1 MAGPTVFEYLDYR
14 ALLRDLYECSRAE
27 KPFFSYR
34 YIAQKVGFKSA
45 GFFSNILQGRRNMS
59 ADTAFRFAALFKF
72 GRRETEYFQ
81 TLVQYEQAKQHS
93 QKRFHYEKLLAM
105 RSSTVARLAAD
116 KYEYFQKWY
125 YVAIRELLNFFP
137 FRGDY
142 VDLAR
147 RVRPHIKPSEAKAA
161 VELLERL
168 ELIRRRD
175 DGYYELTDKTIS
187 SYPQVPLVAVH
198 TFQLA
203 MMDLAKESIDRFPR
217 EKRSISTLSM
227 SMSAG
232 TYKAVEEKL
241 AQFRREVQ
249 EMVEKDPAEADR
261 IYQFNFQIFPLADI
275 RDETT

>member
-1 MAGPTVFEYLDYR
+1 MARPSVFEYLDYR
-14 ALLRDLYECSRAE
+14 LLLRDLYEQHRAE

-45 GFFSNILQGRRNMS
+45 GFFANILQGRRNMS
-59 ADTAFRFAALFKF
+59 ADTAFRFADLFKF

-81 TLVQYEQAKQHS
+81 TLVQYEQAKQHM
-93 QKRFHYEKLLAM
+93 QKRFYYEKLLAM
-105 RSSTVARLAAD
+105 RSSSVARLAAD
-116 KYEYFQKWY
+116 KYEYLQKWY

-137 FRGDY
+137 FKGDY

-147 RVRPHIKPSEAKAA
+147 RVRPYIKPSEAKAA

-168 ELIRRRD
+168 ELVRRRD

-187 SYPQVPLVAVH
+187 SYPEVPLVAVH
-198 TFQLA
+198 NFQLA

-217 EKRSISTLSM
+217 EKRSVSTLTM
-227 SMSAG
+227 SVSAG

-275 RDETT
+275 REDNT

>member
-1 MAGPTVFEYLDYR
+1 MARPSVFEYLDYR
-14 ALLRDLYECSRAE
+14 LLLRDLYEQHRAE

-45 GFFSNILQGRRNMS
+45 GFFANILQGRRNMS
-59 ADTAFRFAALFKF
+59 ADTAFRFADLFRF

-81 TLVQYEQAKQHS
+81 TLVQYEQAKQHM
-93 QKRFHYEKLLAM
+93 QKRFYYEKLLAM
-105 RSSTVARLAAD
+105 RSSSVARLAAD
-116 KYEYFQKWY
+116 KYEYLQKWY

-137 FRGDY
+137 FKGDY

-147 RVRPHIKPSEAKAA
+147 RVRPYIKPSEAKAA

-168 ELIRRRD
+168 ELVRRRD

-187 SYPQVPLVAVH
+187 SYPEVPLVAVH
-198 TFQLA
+198 NFQLA

-217 EKRSISTLSM
+217 EKRSVSTLTM
-227 SMSAG
+227 SVSAG

-275 RDETT
+275 REDNT